1 MPAVAERNT
10 KNVDTRGA
18 CAFSSRSPGGFS
30 TMAELSRLL
39 EEGMSD
45 IRNGQV
51 YTEAEMDAALE
62 QM

>member
-10 KNVDTRGA
+10 KNIDTREA
-18 CAFSSRSPGGFS
+18 CAFSSRSPVSFS
-30 TMAELSRLL
+30 TTEELSHLL
-39 EEGMSD
+39 EDGMGD

-62 QM
+62 LM